1 MWNQKSIF
9 SSKKGGDTE
18 ASAPADATGNAEDA
32 VAPPQDQKATPHVGA
47 GKSMV
52 DEAINAAQEALSSTR
67 LSSFFSSSSSKM
79 TDDVVESDNELPSSV
94 TNTEQAE
101 PKASEPTIEK
111 KYAFNPDY
119 KWPNLFEEADA
130 MLQASLLIYVY
141 ADLRRLAREGKLS
154 DGANEK
160 VFDLPMPALTCM
172 SIIEQNEEALARW
185 NDEKDIKICREALR
199 AIHERT
205 EITEQG
211 LELAQGVEHI
221 MSMST
226 LEHFSD
232 TNSEKELVFAI
243 GVDRWYR
250 RITVAFRGSVTANDF
265 LTDACISM
273 VDRPN
278 PVYEFDEDN
287 QDENIKLHS
296 GFYEYLLE
304 TSEERERTVSKF
316 DEVMA
321 ALVPLLEQNP
331 EFTVYCSG
339 HSLGGALATL
349 FSFELVTSTKYSS
362 IPSPVTCV
370 SVASPK
376 LGNESFRKAFQFL
389 EERGDLRHLRIANEK
404 DPVPLGPPASSKLML
419 ASLSPAALLVM
430 SHVSDTIE
438 KEMYKHCGMRLK
450 LLADEKKRY
459 KLSPSTGSWKQDLLH
474 PSVSVF
480 HHLGYEYSTRM
491 LRTKQ
496 DLEKLYLNDVY
507 KGKGITKDS
516 E

>member
-1 MWNQKSIF
+1 MWNHKSIF
-9 SSKKGGDTE
+9 SSKKGDDAE
-18 ASAPADATGNAEDA
+18 VSSPATSNAEEH
-32 VAPPQDQKATPHVGA
+32 VAPPQDQTKPSPEAP
-47 GKSMV
+47 GKSSMV
-52 DEAINAAQEALSSTR
+52 DEAINAAQEALTSSR
-67 LSSFFSSSSSKM
+67 FSSFFSSSSSKV
-79 TDDVVESDNELPSSV
+79 TDDAVGSNNEAPTSV
-94 TNTEQAE
+94 TSTERAE
-101 PKASEPTIEK
+101 SEPSEPTIEN

-141 ADLRRLAREGKLS
+141 ADLRRLGREGKLS
-154 DGANEK
+154 EGANTK

-172 SIIEQNEEALARW
+172 SIIEQNEGALARW

-278 PVYEFDEDN
+278 PVYEFDTEN
-287 QDENIKLHS
+287 QDDTIKLHS
-296 GFYEYLLE
+296 GFCEYLLE
-304 TSEERERTVSKF
+304 TSEERTVSKF

-321 ALVPLLEQNP
+321 ALVPLLEQNLG
-331 EFTVYCSG
+331 FTVYCTG
-339 HSLGGALATL
+339 QSLGGALATL

-389 EERGDLRHLRIANEK
+389 EERGHLRHLRIANEK
-404 DPVPLGPPASSKLML
+404 DPVTLGPPASSKLIL

-459 KLSPSTGSWKQDLLH
+459 KLSPSTGNWKQDLFH
-474 PSVSVF
+474 PSVSAL

-496 DLEKLYLNDVY
+496 DLEGLFLNDVY

>member
-1 MWNQKSIF
+1 MWNHKSIF
-9 SSKKGGDTE
+9 SSKKGGDAE
-18 ASAPADATGNAEDA
+18 ASAAPAAGNAAVADVAEEH
-32 VAPPQDQKATPHVGA
+32 VAPPQDQTAP

-52 DEAINAAQEALSSTR
+52 DEAINAAQEALSSSR
-67 LSSFFSSSSSKM
+67 LSSFFSSSSSKVI
-79 TDDVVESDNELPSSV
+79 DDGVESNM

-101 PKASEPTIEK
+101 SEASDPTIEN

-154 DGANEK
+154 EGANEK

-232 TNSEKELVFAI
+232 TKSEKELVFAI

-250 RITVAFRGSVTANDF
+250 RITVAFRGSVTTNDF

-278 PVYEFDEDN
+278 PVYEFDADN
-287 QDENIKLHS
+287 QDMNIKLHS
-296 GFYEYLLE
+296 GFCEYLLE
-304 TSEERERTVSKF
+304 TSEERAVSKF

-331 EFTVYCSG
+331 GFTIYCTG
-339 HSLGGALATL
+339 HSLGGALSTL

-376 LGNESFRKAFQFL
+376 LGNESFRKAFQLL
-389 EERGDLRHLRIANEK
+389 EERGEMRHLRIANDK
-404 DPVPLGPPASSKLML
+404 DPVTLGPPASSKLML

>member
-1 MWNQKSIF
+1 MWNHKSIF
-9 SSKKGGDTE
+9 SSKKG
-18 ASAPADATGNAEDA
+18 EDA
-32 VAPPQDQKATPHVGA
+32 ETPVAVDESVAEEHAAPPQDQPAPSEAEGN
-47 GKSMV
+47 KSMV
-52 DEAINAAQEALSSTR
+52 EDAINMAQDALNTSGMSSFGMP
-67 LSSFFSSSSSKM
+67 SFFSSSSSKVAEDA
-79 TDDVVESDNELPSSV
+79 TASDNR
-94 TNTEQAE
+94 NAM
-101 PKASEPTIEK
+101 SEDEK
-111 KYAFNPDY
+111 ETTSPAIADKYVFNPDF

-141 ADLRRLAREGKLS
+141 ADLRRLGRENKLAE
-154 DGANEK
+154 GADAQ

-205 EITEQG
+205 QITEEG
-211 LELAQGVEHI
+211 LDLAGVEHI

-232 TNSEKELVFAI
+232 ENSDKELVFAI
-243 GVDRWYR
+243 GVDRWYN
-250 RITVAFRGSVTANDF
+250 RITVAFRGSVTTNDF

-273 VDRPN
+273 VDRAN
-278 PVYEFDEDN
+278 PVYAFDAEN

-296 GFYEYLLE
+296 GFCEYLLE
-304 TSEERERTVSKF
+304 TSEDREISKF
-316 DEVMA
+316 DEVMTV
-321 ALVPLLEQNP
+321 LVPLIEQNP
-331 EFTVYCSG
+331 GFNVYCTG

-349 FSFELVTSTKYSS
+349 FSFYLATSTKYST

-376 LGNESFRKAFQFL
+376 LGNESFRKAFQLL
-389 EERGDLRHLRIANEK
+389 EERGELRHLRIANER
-404 DPVPLGPPASSKLML
+404 DPVTLGPPASSKLML

-459 KLSPSTGSWKQDLLH
+459 KLSPSTGSWKQDLLN

-491 LRTKQ
+491 LRIKP
-496 DLEKLYLNDVY
+496 DICELYLNDVY
-507 KGKGITKDS
+507 RGKGIMN
-516 E
+516 

>member
-1 MWNQKSIF
+1 MWKHKSIF
-9 SSKKGGDTE
+9 SPKKGDDAE
-18 ASAPADATGNAEDA
+18 ASSPATGNAEEHK
-32 VAPPQDQKATPHVGA
+32 APPQDQTAPSLEPA
-47 GKSMV
+47 KSMV
-52 DEAINAAQEALSSTR
+52 GEAITAAQEVLSSSR
-67 LSSFFSSSSSKM
+67 LSTFFSSSSSKV
-79 TDDVVESDNELPSSV
+79 TDGAVESNNEAQEESDPC
-94 TNTEQAE
+94 
-101 PKASEPTIEK
+101 EPTTSIEN

-141 ADLRRLAREGKLS
+141 ADLRRLARDGKLS
-154 DGANEK
+154 EGSNTK

-172 SIIEQNEEALARW
+172 SIIEQSEEELARW

-205 EITEQG
+205 ESTEEG
-211 LELAQGVEHI
+211 LEFAQGVEHI

-232 TNSEKELVFAI
+232 ANSEKELVFAI

-265 LTDACISM
+265 MTDACISM

-278 PVYEFDEDN
+278 PVYEFDAEN
-287 QDENIKLHS
+287 QDDSIKLHS
-296 GFYEYLLE
+296 GFCQYLLE
-304 TSEERERTVSKF
+304 TSEDREVSKF

-331 EFTVYCSG
+331 GFAVYCTG

-389 EERGDLRHLRIANEK
+389 EERGEMRHLRIANEK

-450 LLADEKKRY
+450 LLADEEKRY
-459 KLSPSTGSWKQDLLH
+459 KLSPSTGSWKQDLFH

-491 LRTKQ
+491 LRAKQ
-496 DLEKLYLNDVY
+496 DLGQLFLNDVY
-507 KGKGITKDS
+507 RTGKDITKDS